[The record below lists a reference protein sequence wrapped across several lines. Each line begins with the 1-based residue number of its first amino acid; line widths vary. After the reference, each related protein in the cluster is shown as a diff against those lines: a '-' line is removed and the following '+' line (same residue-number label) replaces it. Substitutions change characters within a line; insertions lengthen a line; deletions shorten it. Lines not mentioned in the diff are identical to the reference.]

1 MSRGTTRSDPGSLVS
16 GLATKLNELEQAVAR
31 QAERFA
37 AMVEVGS
44 EISAARDVDQLLR
57 TVMDRLT
64 SLLNAEAATLFMH
77 DPGTNELWSRVLK
90 GSTLKE
96 LRIPVDLGVAGYV
109 FRHGKTVV
117 VGNAYDDS
125 RFNPE
130 VDRRSGFKT
139 RSIIATPLKHV
150 GGKVRGVLQVLDRR
164 VDAFTVED
172 RALVEGITLQI
183 AAVMDNVL
191 LLEDLKKHRE
201 ALTLR
206 VRELDALYEI
216 ERAISLSEGQAD
228 LIDRILHQAMTAT
241 SAAAGSV
248 LLVEEERD
256 SLYFRTARGNGTEA
270 FSSMRIE
277 AGQGIAG
284 YVASSGVAVRVL
296 HADDSS
302 HHDRALAKKLGIPV
316 DSVLCVPIHAE
327 HRTLGALELLNKEGG
342 FSEADEKLAVLLA
355 GQIGRALDDRQTRE
369 ERERKARLATVGQ
382 MLSGVLHDLR
392 TPLTVI
398 SGYAEIMVTEED
410 RREREEMSKSIVAQ
424 LKLIHAMQQE
434 TLAFARGE
442 RTVLIR
448 KVYLHNFMREV
459 SEQLLHQFASSKVTL
474 KVQVEYPGTARFDE
488 NKLKRAIF
496 NLARNAIEAM
506 PDGGRFTLTV
516 SREEDDLVFR
526 AADNGPGIPNE
537 IADKLF
543 ESFVSS
549 GKVNGTGLGLAM
561 VRKIA
566 KEHGGIVECKTRVGK
581 GTVFELRFPAGT
593 SVE

>member
-1 MSRGTTRSDPGSLVS
+1 MSRGINRTDPGSLVS
-16 GLATKLNELEQAVAR
+16 GLAAKLNELEQAVAR

-37 AMVEVGS
+37 AMVDIGS
-44 EISAARDVDQLLR
+44 QISAARDVDQLLR

-64 SLLNAEAATLFMH
+64 ALLNAEAATLFMY
-77 DPGTNELWSRVLK
+77 DADSNELWSRVLK

-96 LRIPVDLGVAGYV
+96 LRVPVDRGVAGHV
-109 FRHGKTVV
+109 FRYGKTVV
-117 VGNAYDDS
+117 VGNAYDDA

-164 VDAFTVED
+164 IDAFTVED
-172 RALVEGITLQI
+172 RALVEGIALQI
-183 AAVMDNVL
+183 AAVLDNVL
-191 LLEDLKKHRE
+191 LLEDLQKSRE
-201 ALTLR
+201 ALTQRL
-206 VRELDALYEI
+206 RELDALYEI

-228 LIDRILHQAMTAT
+228 LIDRILQHAMAAT
-241 SAAAGSV
+241 SAPAGSV

-256 SLYFRTARGNGTEA
+256 SLFFRNARGSQSEA
-270 FSSMRIE
+270 LTSVRLE

-284 YVASSGVAVRVL
+284 HVAASGEAVRVR
-296 HADDSS
+296 HAEDST
-302 HHDRALAKKLGIPV
+302 HHDRSLAKKLGIEF

-327 HRTLGALELLNKEGG
+327 HRTLGALELLNREGG
-342 FSEADEKLAVLLA
+342 FSESDEKLAVLLA

-369 ERERKARLATVGQ
+369 ERERKSRLATVGQ

-398 SGYAEIMVTEED
+398 SGYAEIMVTEE
-410 RREREEMSKSIVAQ
+410 EQTAREEMANSIVAQ
-424 LKLIHAMQQE
+424 LKLIQGMQQE

-448 KVYLHNFMREV
+448 KVYLHHFMREV
-459 SEQLLHQFASSKVTL
+459 SEQLLHQFASSKVDL
-474 KVQVEYPGTARFDE
+474 KVQVEYSGAARFDE

-506 PDGGRFTLTV
+506 PDGGRFTLAV
-516 SREEDDLVFR
+516 SREGDDLVFR
-526 AADNGPGIPNE
+526 ATDNGPGIPTE

-549 GKVNGTGLGLAM
+549 GKANGTGLGLAM

-566 KEHGGIVECKTRVGK
+566 KEHGGEVLCKTRVGK
-581 GTVFELRFPAGT
+581 GTTFELRFPAGT
-593 SVE
+593 PAE